1 MILANHGIIS
11 SSGGLPP
18 STLLTNLYAV
28 YKAENNSNDSLGT
41 YNGTAQG
48 GLTYTTGKSGNAFV
62 GNGTNAHVSLSNDT
76 FKFTNA
82 FSFNVWVNISSSTTN
97 SVFISNYFFQG
108 GLGEAGY
115 IFEHL
120 SNGNIRFYMLTS
132 PGSTTQLNYSYAGN
146 YNAWH
151 MLTLTKAS
159 SSGALKLYIDGVL
172 ATSNSSPGVIYY
184 HTSNYSTIGVAKYT
198 GGASGYLENG
208 GKIDEVG
215 VWDKELTTTEITELQ
230 TKYYPF

>member
-11 SSGGLPP
+11 SSGGGVP

-28 YKAENNSNDSLGT
+28 YKAESNANDSLGV

-48 GLTYTTGKSGNAFV
+48 GLTYTTGKSGNAFI
-62 GNGTNAHVSLSNDT
+62 GNGTNAYVSFPDDT

-82 FSFNVWVNISSSTTN
+82 FSFNIWVNISSPTTN
-97 SVFISNYFFQG
+97 SVFIENYNYPVPQ
-108 GLGEAGY
+108 ESGY
-115 IFEHL
+115 IFEHT
-120 SNGNIRFYMLTS
+120 NTGNIRFYMMTTPANTTLLT
-132 PGSTTQLNYSYAGN
+132 YSYAGN
-146 YNAWH
+146 YNGWH

-172 ATSNSSPGVIYY
+172 VASNSSPGTIYY
-184 HTSNYSTIGVAKYT
+184 HTVNFSTIGVAKYT

-208 GKIDEVG
+208 GKLDEIG
-215 VWDKELTTTEITELQ
+215 VWNKELTTTEITDLQ

>member
-18 STLLTNLYAV
+18 STLLTDLYAV
-28 YKAENNSNDSLGT
+28 YKAESNANDSKNS

-48 GLTYTTGKSGNAFV
+48 GLTYGSGQSGNAFV
-62 GNGTNAHVSLSNDT
+62 GNGTNAYISFPDDT

-82 FSFNVWVNISSSTTN
+82 FSFNIWVNISSSTTN
-97 SVFISNYFFQG
+97 STFIENYNYPVPN
-108 GLGEAGY
+108 ESGY

-120 SNGNIRFYMLTS
+120 STGNIRFYMLTAPAS
-132 PGSTTQLNYSYAGN
+132 STSLTYSYAGN

-172 ATSNSSPGVIYY
+172 VASNSSPGTIYY
-184 HTSNYSTIGVAKYT
+184 HTVNFSSIGVAKYT
-198 GGASGYLENG
+198 GGASGFLENG
-208 GKIDEVG
+208 GKLDEIG
-215 VWDKELTTTEITELQ
+215 IWNKELTTTEITELQ
-230 TKYYPF
+230 NKYYPF